1 MKAMKILDENIEL
14 SHDDISIRNLKFL
27 KDNPRVYAC
36 THGEPNFEN
45 LSEEEQQEV
54 IYKKLLKE
62 PSVKNL
68 LPEIK
73 RHGGLMESILIRHD
87 TMEVI
92 EGNSRLAVY
101 LKLDDDA
108 KKDKHA
114 EGDKW
119 ERIPCD
125 IVGSLTDDQ
134 QAVFLNQIHVKG
146 KTQWSAFEKANF
158 AYVRRE
164 KGNQYKDIAKLFGES
179 ETTIRTRVNVIRMMK
194 DNKDSELSHFSYYD
208 VIVRNHN
215 ISEEV
220 KEGGKLPNLLAE
232 IKRLGSDEED
242 EESNIFTAQDLRKKI
257 PAVLKKT
264 KVLRKYQEGK
274 YNLDQ
279 AYQLAKISDI
289 EEKVKQA
296 TALLE
301 DVSKRDI
308 DRLEKNGL
316 NAFKQ
321 AARKLLQAAK
331 RIEKLVDTER
341 MNSE

>member
-1 MKAMKILDENIEL
+1 MTAMKILGENIEII
-14 SHDDISIRNLKFL
+14 DDYILIRKLKFL

-36 THGEPNFEN
+36 THGEQNFEN

-101 LKLDDDA
+101 LKLYKETTGDD
-108 KKDKHA
+108 
-114 EGDKW
+114 W
-119 ERIPCD
+119 ELIPCD
-125 IVGSLTDDQ
+125 IVSSLTDDQ
-134 QAVFLNQIHVKG
+134 QAAFLNQIHVKG

-158 AYVRRE
+158 AYVRKE
-164 KGNQYKDIAKLFGES
+164 KGNDYKDIAKLFGES
-179 ETTIRTRVNVIRMMK
+179 EATIRIRVKGIQMMK
-194 DNKDSELSHFSYYD
+194 NNGDSNLSHFSYYD
-208 VIVRNHN
+208 VIVRKPN

-232 IKRLGSDEED
+232 IKRLGSD

-274 YNLDQ
+274 YSLDQ

-301 DVSKRDI
+301 DVSKRNI
-308 DRLEKNGL
+308 DQLEQNSL
-316 NAFKQ
+316 NAIKQ
-321 AARKLLQAAK
+321 AVRKLLREAK
-331 RIEKLVDTER
+331 RIDKLVDPE
-341 MNSE
+341 